1 MLFPIWGIVVDN
13 EGVKENQNDFSISLF
28 FYFFFFSFFFFFRPR
43 DIFIN
48 LIVIRQQFYKFFK
61 RMMYVNNTTIQHST
75 KSYSFSYEYLFET
88 VKKKSTHTCVLLRR
102 VELSHTNQ
110 LADFFL
116 YLYIIQVDNAKYI
129 MSQFILFYLV
139 HTFECMNQKYIRY

>member
-1 MLFPIWGIVVDN
+1 MSICLN
-13 EGVKENQNDFSISLF
+13 TKKEIS
-28 FYFFFFSFFFFFRPR
+28 
-43 DIFIN
+43 
-48 LIVIRQQFYKFFK
+48 
-61 RMMYVNNTTIQHST
+61 T
-75 KSYSFSYEYLFET
+75 YS
-88 VKKKSTHTCVLLRR
+88 TCVLLRR

-139 HTFECMNQKYIRY
+139 HTFECINQKYIRY